1 MSFENF
7 AVDRNAVAEKT
18 RDRANVFFG
27 GGGGVNFG
35 VVVISSVGREC
46 AVTHQVCCCFT
57 CVRNLREKNL
67 AKAER
72 LDTILLVKL
81 DSQLRLTGDVKYT
94 PPTDVPSLRCGAAS
108 GMLGAVLFAGVCFKI
123 RPATIQAF
131 AHA

>member
-1 MSFENF
+1 MPFENF

-18 RDRANVFFG
+18 WARANVFFG
-27 GGGGVNFG
+27 GGGRQLWGRGHLFG
-35 VVVISSVGREC
+35 RSKMRRDSSGLLLFHMC
-46 AVTHQVCCCFT
+46 A
-57 CVRNLREKNL
+57 NLREKNL

-123 RPATIQAF
+123 RPATIQAL